1 MASCPIIQ
9 YHTWISDDF
18 CIYAYHSFSLANLPH
33 TGSSTTYQYQ
43 DLPGPTTH
51 QVPLPAAAHSEQLD
65 HGVTLNVVSA
75 ATPAPNE
82 IQRALVSGTQKDN

>member
-1 MASCPIIQ
+1 MISGSMLIIP
-9 YHTWISDDF
+9 F
-18 CIYAYHSFSLANLPH
+18 LLPMYP
-33 TGSSTTYQYQ
+33 TRAVQPPPTRTYQ

-65 HGVTLNVVSA
+65 RGVTLNVVSA

>member
-1 MASCPIIQ
+1 MISVSMLIIPFLLPIYPTRAVQ
-9 YHTWISDDF
+9 
-18 CIYAYHSFSLANLPH
+18 PPP
-33 TGSSTTYQYQ
+33 YQYQ
-43 DLPGPTTH
+43 DRPGPTSH

-65 HGVTLNVVSA
+65 RGVTLNVVSA

>member
-1 MASCPIIQ
+1 MSYYTIL
-9 YHTWISDDF
+9 HMDF
-18 CIYAYHSFSLANLPH
+18 WWFLYLCLSVQPPP
-33 TGSSTTYQYQ
+33 TRTYQ
-43 DLPGPTTH
+43 DRPGPTTH

-65 HGVTLNVVSA
+65 RGVTLNVVSA